1 MPAAVKLAERVSL
14 TYDERN
20 GNYNSNKTPFL
31 KIVLPKMEI
40 FTAQCV
46 GRCAGKWTPFGRWA
60 EGAHV
65 GAAPAVRQR
74 LRGRAGPGHFAP
86 ALPVLPV
93 YRRAAT
99 CVKRR
104 VDEGPRPLPDS
115 AGEEQRGPQPPR
127 GTAALRPPTRAP
139 RSAAR
144 SALLVL
150 PPARFSAFG
159 GSSGLIFAA
168 ERVAPAKS
176 QAGFGL
182 GHP

>member
-1 MPAAVKLAERVSL
+1 MPAAVKPAERVSL

-31 KIVLPKMEI
+31 KIKDGDFHGAVCWQVRGEVDALR
-40 FTAQCV
+40 AV
-46 GRCAGKWTPFGRWA
+46 GRGCARGRDASSPATSARTGKAWTLRPGAPGSAGLSESCHMREAKGGRRSTLPPRFLRR
-60 EGAHV
+60 
-65 GAAPAVRQR
+65 GAA
-74 LRGRAGPGHFAP
+74 
-86 ALPVLPV
+86 
-93 YRRAAT
+93 RAAA
-99 CVKRR
+99 
-104 VDEGPRPLPDS
+104 S
-115 AGEEQRGPQPPR
+115 AGNGCAPP
-127 GTAALRPPTRAP
+127 AHP
-139 RSAAR
+139 RSLLC

>member
-1 MPAAVKLAERVSL
+1 MPAAVKPAERVSL

-65 GAAPAVRQR
+65 GATPAVRQR
-74 LRGRAGPGHFAP
+74 LRGRARPGHFAP

-104 VDEGPRPLPDS
+104 VDEGPRSLPDS
-115 AGEEQRGPQPPR
+115 SGEEQRGPQPPR
-127 GTAALRPPTRAP
+127 GTACAPPAHP
-139 RSAAR
+139 HSLLC

>member
-1 MPAAVKLAERVSL
+1 MPAAVKPAERVSL

-31 KIVLPKMEI
+31 KIVLPRMEI

-65 GAAPAVRQR
+65 GATPAVRQR
-74 LRGRAGPGHFAP
+74 LRGRARPGHFAP

-104 VDEGPRPLPDS
+104 VDEGPRSLPDS
-115 AGEEQRGPQPPR
+115 SGEEQRGPQPPR

-139 RSAAR
+139 CSAPLCSFCPQPGFLHLVA
-144 SALLVL
+144 AL
-150 PPARFSAFG
+150 G
-159 GSSGLIFAA
+159 
-168 ERVAPAKS
+168 
-176 QAGFGL
+176 
-182 GHP
+182 

>member
-1 MPAAVKLAERVSL
+1 MPEAVKPAERVSL

-40 FTAQCV
+40 FMAQCV
-46 GRCAGKWTPFGRWA
+46 GRCAGKWTPFGRCA

-65 GAAPAVRQR
+65 GATPAVRQR
-74 LRGRAGPGHFAP
+74 LRGRARPGHFAP

-104 VDEGPRPLPDS
+104 VDEGPRSLPDS
-115 AGEEQRGPQPPR
+115 SGEEQR
-127 GTAALRPPTRAP
+127 GTAALRQPTRAP
-139 RSAAR
+139 CSAPLCSFCPQPGFLHLVA
-144 SALLVL
+144 AL
-150 PPARFSAFG
+150 G
-159 GSSGLIFAA
+159 
-168 ERVAPAKS
+168 
-176 QAGFGL
+176 
-182 GHP
+182 

>member
-1 MPAAVKLAERVSL
+1 MPAAVKPAERVSL

-46 GRCAGKWTPFGRWA
+46 GRCAGKWTPFGRCA

-74 LRGRAGPGHFAP
+74 LRGRARPGHFAP

-104 VDEGPRPLPDS
+104 VDEGPRSLPDS
-115 AGEEQRGPQPPR
+115 SGERHPCVSWAWVRATAQPWCS
-127 GTAALRPPTRAP
+127 TQWLFVMEV
-139 RSAAR
+139 SEY
-144 SALLVL
+144 
-150 PPARFSAFG
+150 
-159 GSSGLIFAA
+159 SSVPWCRIL
-168 ERVAPAKS
+168 
-176 QAGFGL
+176 
-182 GHP
+182 